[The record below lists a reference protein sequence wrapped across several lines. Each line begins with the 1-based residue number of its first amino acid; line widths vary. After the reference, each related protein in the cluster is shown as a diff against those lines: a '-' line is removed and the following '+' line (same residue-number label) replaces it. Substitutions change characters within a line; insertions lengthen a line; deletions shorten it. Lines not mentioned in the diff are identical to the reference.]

1 MPKSITYNI
10 QDWFIKLRP
19 YVTSIE
25 DLHFNYDSAYRN
37 LVGHF
42 KVNSLKG
49 FGCEHLSNGIIAA
62 GGLYLYLKNNLSK
75 NVNHLKRISPV
86 KNIGFMGL
94 DGYTIRNLEVFD
106 SISSHNING
115 TLINCIDTTMT
126 SGGGRLLYKWL

>member
-1 MPKSITYNI
+1 MVYKTS
-10 QDWFIKLRP
+10 P

-75 NVNHLKRISPV
+75 NVNHLKRISPCQRYWFY
-86 KNIGFMGL
+86 GFGWI
-94 DGYTIRNLEVFD
+94 YNKKSEIFD

-126 SGGGRLLYKWL
+126 SGEEGYCISG